1 MYKDI
6 SENYLHLQGW
16 MMTKLKLSGNELLAF
31 GLIYGFTQDGASVYH
46 GSLNY
51 LQTWLNVT
59 RPTAIKALKSL
70 VNKKYLIKQ
79 ETIENNVKYC
89 TYQANIA
96 LVKNAIQGSKESL
109 QGSKESLQG
118 GSKESLQGGSKE
130 SLHNN
135 TNLNN
140 TKREIGERAHFL
152 KSNKE
157 KVSNEYTSKPDVK
170 KAGRNQNKHKK
181 NSVGKNYTH
190 ENKDKLSAF
199 EFIKQQRPNDFKKD
213 FQDRF
218 SHRIK
223 DKHKFKKSFNNKIV
237 IENLPFDSD
246 ILLARLDNYA
256 MNWVK
261 NDNKL
266 DQQNQSNN
274 NRISTIPIIS
284 HAK

>member
-31 GLIYGFTQDGASVYH
+31 GLIYGFTQDGVSVYH

-70 VNKKYLIKQ
+70 VKKNYLIKH
-79 ETIENNVKYC
+79 EIVENNVKHC
-89 TYQANIA
+89 TYQANIELIKIA
-96 LVKNAIQGSKESL
+96 LKGGKDSL

-140 TKREIGERAHFL
+140 TKRERSARADFSNSKEL
-152 KSNKE
+152 KECNESIVNSINKYEAFDYVREYKPIEFE
-157 KVSNEYTSKPDVK
+157 KRFKNKY
-170 KAGRNQNKHKK
+170 AGKIQNKQ
-181 NSVGKNYTH
+181 
-190 ENKDKLSAF
+190 
-199 EFIKQQRPNDFKKD
+199 EFV
-213 FQDRF
+213 DRF
-218 SHRIK
+218 
-223 DKHKFKKSFNNKIV
+223 NNQIV
-237 IENLPFDSD
+237 IEGHEFKTDK
-246 ILLARLDNYA
+246 LLARLCNYA
-256 MNWVK
+256 ARWVS
-261 NDNKL
+261 NQNKYDL
-266 DQQNQSNN
+266 QPQSERN
-274 NRISTIPIIS
+274 SSSKIPM
-284 HAK
+284 A